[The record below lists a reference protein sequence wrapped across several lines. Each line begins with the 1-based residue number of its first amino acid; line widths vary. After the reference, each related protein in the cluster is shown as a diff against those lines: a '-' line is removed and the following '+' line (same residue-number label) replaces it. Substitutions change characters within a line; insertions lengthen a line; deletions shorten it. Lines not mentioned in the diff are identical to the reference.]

1 MMHDGGERISARSL
15 LHAHGKQGHSG
26 LSQHP
31 GSAESWTTELFGG
44 APDTHSITASPGRPV
59 RLMCTIWGQSGCAPA
74 GSTEPTGGLWLRAG
88 EMDWARE
95 ARAGP
100 S

>member
-1 MMHDGGERISARSL
+1 MQVCHAECYLYDASSAAARAFVWSML
-15 LHAHGKQGHSG
+15 KSG
-26 LSQHP
+26 Y
-31 GSAESWTTELFGG
+31 GSPS
-44 APDTHSITASPGRPV
+44 ASKAYYAKWV
-59 RLMCTIWGQSGCAPA
+59 SVMCTICGQSGCAPA

>member
-1 MMHDGGERISARSL
+1 M
-15 LHAHGKQGHSG
+15 
-26 LSQHP
+26 
-31 GSAESWTTELFGG
+31 
-44 APDTHSITASPGRPV
+44 TASPGRPV
-59 RLMCTIWGQSGCAPA
+59 SVMCTIWGQSGCAPA